1 MFDAHRHDFIP
12 ERPHPAAKKIMSLRQ
27 NDLIAIEKDGVFRE
41 IVRVVKFGAN
51 GQITI
56 AAHQEA
62 GPLKERDAKPTAL
75 DPFKY
80 SSPTAAGLQK
90 MRARQVRIDE
100 FGRIFD
106 SGPRSP
112 VIIPDLPACAPERL
126 AMDRIVE
133 IATNHLHLYAY

>member
-1 MFDAHRHDFIP
+1 MFEAHRHDLIP

-56 AAHQEA
+56 AAHKEA
-62 GPLKERDAKPTAL
+62 GPLKERDAKPNDL

-80 SSPTAAGLQK
+80 SSPTAGGIK
-90 MRARQVRIDE
+90 KDRK
-100 FGRIFD
+100 
-106 SGPRSP
+106 ST
-112 VIIPDLPACAPERL
+112 RL
-126 AMDRIVE
+126 
-133 IATNHLHLYAY
+133 NSSH

>member
-41 IVRVVKFGAN
+41 IVRVVKFGEN

-56 AAHQEA
+56 AAHKEV
-62 GPLKERDAKPTAL
+62 GPLKERDVKPNDL

-80 SSPTAAGLQK
+80 SSPTAGGLKRSEEHRFELQSL
-90 MRARQVRIDE
+90 MRITYAVLFLYYKTLFRIYQ
-100 FGRIFD
+100 
-106 SGPRSP
+106 
-112 VIIPDLPACAPERL
+112 DLLTCPFPK
-126 AMDRIVE
+126 
-133 IATNHLHLYAY
+133 

>member
-1 MFDAHRHDFIP
+1 
-12 ERPHPAAKKIMSLRQ
+12 MSLRQ

-62 GPLKERDAKPTAL
+62 GPLKERDAKPNDL

-80 SSPTAAGLQK
+80 SSPTAGGLKK

-100 FGRIFD
+100 LGRIFD
-106 SGPRSP
+106 PGPRSEERR
-112 VIIPDLPACAPERL
+112 VGQACVSTCRSRGSPA
-126 AMDRIVE
+126 
-133 IATNHLHLYAY
+133 H